1 MEHIQP
7 KNKANTEKKVKPLDR
22 GKALVTLF
30 KILDAAIPGTRHSS
44 ISQLPEP
51 IYSLLAKY
59 VHNEFLSLVITDS
72 GLYTP
77 HPLLS
82 SFYWVYIGN
91 AIHLSFH
98 SVSTFV
104 STSLKSWEAPV
115 NTWKKIRNYTRW
127 LSLIVQ
133 YYFTMVAPNLRNLWA
148 LISKT
153 ILAFYFCFVL
163 SFSLNVWGS
172 WFVWLNCIL

>member
-82 SFYWVYIGN
+82 SFYWVCIGN

-163 SFSLNVWGS
+163 SF
-172 WFVWLNCIL
+172 